1 MERQDYVGI
10 RWIYAVGKMLPFLV
24 LLFALVWG
32 MLQLDPDG
40 KRSGLEEEPTV
51 YASTV
56 GTRQTDSGIFGN
68 VTIASQDHVS
78 LAMAIP
84 YINGENCG
92 DFSQGERTVRVYPQ
106 DVLTVDASAYQRELC
121 FSILSMSESI
131 DASQLATDVI
141 CNGDSQVFGRIEFK

>member
-1 MERQDYVGI
+1 MEHQDYVGI

-40 KRSGLEEEPTV
+40 KRSG
-51 YASTV
+51 S
-56 GTRQTDSGIFGN
+56 QTDSGIFGN

-78 LAMAIP
+78 LAMAIL

-121 FSILSMSESI
+121 FSSLSMSESI